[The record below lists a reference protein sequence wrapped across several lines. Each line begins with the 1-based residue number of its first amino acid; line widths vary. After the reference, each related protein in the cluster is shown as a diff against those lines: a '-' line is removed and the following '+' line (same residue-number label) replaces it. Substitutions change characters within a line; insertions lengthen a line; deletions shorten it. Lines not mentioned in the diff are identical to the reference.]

1 MMRFFVLLLCLP
13 FNLTAQLNESFSDNN
28 FTTAPQ
34 WIGDDDK
41 FIVNSEQQLQLN
53 DTDAGTAYLSTACN
67 IVEEANWTFRVQ
79 MGFNPSSSNLA
90 RVYLISNNSQL
101 IEAST
106 AVFVELGNT
115 ADNICLYKVENGEK
129 ELLVEGLAGR
139 LSLSGV
145 DALVQVSRNANT
157 WQMDVDMGS
166 GWITEGTATYEHN
179 SPSAYFGW
187 YCKYTKT
194 RADKFFLDDIV
205 VDGLPFSDKTP
216 PIITYFELIN
226 GSRMQLRFNEPLDES
241 SITNDN
247 FSLANSG
254 RHPSSYT
261 YSGDNLE
268 LTLFFDPIIGDND
281 AEQLVV
287 KDIKDMAGNSIEPV
301 SFEFSYQVTRIN
313 SLKLINTSTLE
324 LHFTKPVNTEG
335 FTNAIFIIDDHSADF
350 SNIELIDPTTFRI
363 SLTKALING
372 QTYQLTISN
381 IIDAIGDIIPEKTSS
396 IVFYQPKRFDVV
408 FNEWMADPTPSMGLP
423 EVEYIELL
431 NTSEFELSLHNWKL
445 WINNKQVTL
454 PEATLSAG
462 AMICLLNSA
471 DANSWTE
478 DVPAIFVKNM
488 PALSNIGYD
497 LVLSDADDN
506 IMDAFRYSS
515 AAIPGEGFKR
525 EGGWSVERIDPLNQS
540 GQTDNYHWCMNL
552 SGGTPGALNSVYR
565 ENPDIQP
572 PDISQCVLQ
581 SDSALLITFDET
593 MQLTDNI
600 SFEIE
605 PSLTIQRQES
615 DSVFLRELTIHF
627 SEPLRVNN
635 AYRISA
641 IKISDW
647 AGNPMHLEHPRLFGV
662 PDSLE
667 KNDLLINEVLFNPYP
682 DGADFVEIYNQSD
695 KIIDVSELYLA
706 EINRDN
712 IEKLHAVAHSNH
724 LLLPQSYMAI
734 TLDIAQIKQFYN
746 CKDEMALLEAKTLPS
761 YPDQEGIVA
770 LTNKQGIILDAFNY
784 SEQMHFDL
792 LKDKEGI
799 SLERLSWE
807 KPANDASNWHSAAST
822 AGFATPGYIN
832 SQTAEPYNPEL
843 DAKTVSVT
851 PEIFT
856 PNGDGTTD
864 FLNIYYTAEET
875 GAIGTIRIYD
885 SYGNEVRYLVNNQT
899 LAQNGYFTWDGLDEQ
914 SVALAPGIYIIYF
927 QCTYASGKTVE
938 ERLTCVISAQNTN

>member
-13 FNLTAQLNESFSDNN
+13 LNLTAQLYESFSDNN

-34 WIGDDDK
+34 WIGNDDK
-41 FIVNSEQQLQLN
+41 FIVNSEQLLQLN

-67 IVEEANWTFRVQ
+67 IVEEASWTFRVQ

-106 AVFVELGNT
+106 AVYVELGNT
-115 ADNICLYKVENGEK
+115 ADNICLYKVVNGERTK
-129 ELLVEGLAGR
+129 LLEGVTGR
-139 LSLSGV
+139 LNLPAV
-145 DALVQVSRNANT
+145 DILVRVSRTANT
-157 WQMDVDMGS
+157 WQLDVNDGN
-166 GWITEGTATYEHN
+166 GWISEGTVNYEYN

-205 VDGLPFSDKTP
+205 VNGLPFSDKTP
-216 PIITYFELIN
+216 PIITQFELIN
-226 GSRMQLRFNEPLDES
+226 GSSMQLSFNEPLEES
-241 SITNDN
+241 SITIDN

-254 RHPSSYT
+254 RQPSSYT
-261 YSGDNLE
+261 YSNDNLE
-268 LTLFFDPIIGDND
+268 LTLFFDPIIDDTD

-287 KDIKDMAGNSIEPV
+287 KNIKDTAGNSIEPV
-301 SFEFSYQVTRIN
+301 TIEFSYQVTRIN
-313 SLKLINTSTLE
+313 SLRLIDTSTLE
-324 LHFTKPVNTEG
+324 LHFTKSVNANG
-335 FTNAIFIIDDHSADF
+335 FMNAIFTIDDYPIRIGDIKTIS
-350 SNIELIDPTTFRI
+350 PTIYSVT
-363 SLTKALING
+363 LAEALNNG

-381 IIDAIGDIIPEKTSS
+381 VTDAIGDIIPEKTSS

-454 PEATLSAG
+454 PAATLPAR

-471 DANSWTE
+471 DADNWPE
-478 DVPAIFVKNM
+478 DVPAIFVDNM
-488 PALSNIGYD
+488 PALNNTGCE

-506 IMDAFRYSS
+506 IMDAFRYSP

-540 GQTDNYHWCMNL
+540 GQKDNYHRCMNL
-552 SGGTPGALNSVYR
+552 SGGTPGTINSVYR
-565 ENPDIQP
+565 GNADIQP
-572 PDISQCVLQ
+572 PNIAQCVLQ
-581 SDSALLITFDET
+581 SNSTLLITFDET
-593 MQLTDNI
+593 MLFTDNI
-600 SFEIE
+600 SVEIE

-615 DSVFLRELTIHF
+615 DSVFLRELTMHF
-627 SEPLRVNN
+627 TEPLHVND
-635 AYRISA
+635 AYRLSA
-641 IKISDW
+641 IGISDW
-647 AGNPMHLEHPRLFGV
+647 AGNLMHLEYPLLFGV

-667 KNDLLINEVLFNPYP
+667 KNDLLINEVLFNPYT
-682 DGADFVEIYNQSD
+682 DGKDFVEIYNQSD
-695 KIIDVSELYLA
+695 KIINLSDLYLP
-706 EINRDN
+706 EINEET
-712 IEKLHAVAHSNH
+712 IEKLHAIDNINQ
-724 LLLPQSYMAI
+724 LLLPKSYVAI
-734 TLDIAQIKQFYN
+734 SQNIAQLKQFYS
-746 CKDEMALLEAKTLPS
+746 CKDETALLEAQTLPT

-770 LTNKQGIILDAFNY
+770 LTNKQGIILDVFNY

-807 KPANDASNWHSAAST
+807 SPTNDATNWHSAAST
-822 AGFATPGYIN
+822 AGFATPGYTN
-832 SQTAEPYNPEL
+832 SQTTEPFNPEL
-843 DAKTVSVT
+843 HAKTISVT
-851 PEIFT
+851 PEVFT
-856 PNGDGTTD
+856 PNSDGTTD
-864 FLNIYYTAEET
+864 FLNIYYTTEET

-885 SYGNEVRYLVNNQT
+885 SYGNEVRYLINNQT
-899 LAQNGYFTWDGLDEQ
+899 LAQTGYFTWDGLDEQ
-914 SVALAPGIYIIYF
+914 SAALAPGIYIIYF
-927 QCTYASGKTVE
+927 QCIYASGKTVE
-938 ERLTCVISAQNTN
+938 ERHTCVISAQNTN